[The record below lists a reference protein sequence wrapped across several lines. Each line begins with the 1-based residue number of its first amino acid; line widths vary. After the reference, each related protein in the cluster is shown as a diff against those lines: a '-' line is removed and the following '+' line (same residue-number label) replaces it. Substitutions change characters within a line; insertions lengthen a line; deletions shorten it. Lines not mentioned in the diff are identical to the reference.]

1 MMCGY
6 YNNPDRDLDMAATH
20 RMLKMSNSM
29 AKAKKCGYKRKSK
42 VKNYW
47 KKAIFSCKFKVYL
60 VFVCFLI
67 LIYFQKA
74 SAPAKTRK
82 TRKTKRGRKK

>member
-42 VKNYW
+42 VKNY
-47 KKAIFSCKFKVYL
+47 
-60 VFVCFLI
+60 
-67 LIYFQKA
+67 
-74 SAPAKTRK
+74 
-82 TRKTKRGRKK
+82 

>member
-42 VKNYW
+42 VRNYW
-47 KKAIFSCKFKVYL
+47 KKKAIFSCKFKSIVG
-60 VFVCFLI
+60 FSMFS
-67 LIYFQKA
+67 YFNLFSEGISSCKN
-74 SAPAKTRK
+74 
-82 TRKTKRGRKK
+82 KKNKKN